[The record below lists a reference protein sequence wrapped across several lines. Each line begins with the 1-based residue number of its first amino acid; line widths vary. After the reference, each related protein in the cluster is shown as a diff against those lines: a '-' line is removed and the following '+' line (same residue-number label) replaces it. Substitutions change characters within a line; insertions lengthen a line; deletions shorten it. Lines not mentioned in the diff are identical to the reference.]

1 MPRTLVH
8 HGIKGQRWGIRR
20 TQAQLGHIISG
31 KKSKASKN
39 NKENSKDLS
48 DEELRSRIN
57 RLNMEEQYSN
67 LLSRQKERNTSP
79 VRKLLANAAQNLA
92 QKSLNLAVDKF
103 IDKIKNPKDDFNID
117 EWRDADLN
125 TMDSD
130 IISKVSKW
138 YKDAQSISDSKT
150 KIENNREAAEQKA
163 AKAKKKAEAE
173 AAEAKKKAEA
183 EAAEAKK
190 KRDEATAKARAE
202 ASKAPT
208 STSNRNRR
216 MDQRRRKEIEDE
228 RHERDKEHYKWIG

>member
-1 MPRTLVH
+1 MPNDLVH

-20 TQAQLGHIISG
+20 TPAQLGHVIVGG
-31 KKSKASKN
+31 KKSKTSRDDK
-39 NKENSKDLS
+39 KSTKDMT

-117 EWRDADLN
+117 EWRDADLD

-130 IISKVSKW
+130 VISKVSKW

-173 AAEAKKKAEA
+173 AAEAKKK
-183 EAAEAKK
+183 
-190 KRDEATAKARAE
+190 RDEATARARAE